1 MRELPYL
8 LGVLLL
14 IALLLRLD
22 FVFYIIYV
30 VGGIWLL
37 ARWATPRT
45 MAALTVQRSFVSHAF
60 LDETIPVRLE
70 LHNRTRL
77 PMPWLRVAESLPL
90 DLASTSQI
98 GRIYSLRPRERVVI
112 EYSLRCMRRGYYPVG
127 PLRLSSGD
135 LFGFADIQTRGEAV
149 QYLAVYPRIIPLVG
163 LALPSRLPFGTL
175 SSPQRMFED
184 PARLRGVREYQAG
197 DSQRRINWKASAHS
211 DHLLVKQFAPAIS
224 LESMLLLNLR
234 VDEYERQRRYS
245 ASEWAIVVAASVAT
259 YLEGRRQAVGLAVH
273 GVDSLAG
280 LPVETLNAG
289 QQGPMIVPPRPG
301 RPHLMKVLEML
312 ARAEV
317 LDGGEPFVT
326 WAQRTAAPLS
336 WGATVIA
343 VTPSGDE
350 LTCRGLHG
358 LVRAGLN
365 VVMLVVE
372 PYNRFAV
379 VQERARRLGF
389 HAYLVASEEDLD
401 RLQTQSGARVS
412 AYRGVPS

>member
-8 LGVLLL
+8 LVLILAV
-14 IALLLRLD
+14 ALLLRLD

-37 ARWATPRT
+37 ARWATPRS
-45 MAALTVQRSFVSHAF
+45 MDKLSVQRTFTSHAF

-77 PMPWLRVAESLPL
+77 PMPWLRVHESLPP
-90 DLASTSQI
+90 DLASAAQI
-98 GRIYSLRPRERVVI
+98 SRVYTLRPREQVTI
-112 EYSLRCMRRGYYPVG
+112 TYDLRCLRRGYYPIG

-135 LFGFADIQTRGEAV
+135 TFGFASTQNRGEGV
-149 QYLAVYPRIIPLVG
+149 QYLTVYPRIIPLVG

-175 SSPQRMFED
+175 ASPQHMFED

-211 DHLLVKQFAPAIS
+211 DTLLVKQFAPAIS

-234 VDEYERQRRYS
+234 IHEYERQRRYS

-259 YLEGRRQAVGLAVH
+259 YLESRRQAVGLAVY
-273 GVDSLAG
+273 GLDALASQ
-280 LPVETLNAG
+280 PEAAAPAM
-289 QQGPMIVPPRPG
+289 QVPPRPG
-301 RPHLMKVLEML
+301 RAHLMKVLELL
-312 ARAEV
+312 ARVELVDSA
-317 LDGGEPFVT
+317 EPFVA

-350 LTCRGLHG
+350 LTCQGLHS

-372 PYNRFAV
+372 PYGRFGV

-389 HAYLVASEEDLD
+389 AAYLVASEDDLN
-401 RLQTQSGARVS
+401 RLQALSGARVP
-412 AYRGVPS
+412 AYRGTTP

>member
-37 ARWATPRT
+37 ARWATPRS

-60 LDETIPVRLE
+60 LGETIPVRLE
-70 LHNRTRL
+70 LQNQTRL
-77 PMPWLRVAESLPL
+77 PMPWLRVGESLPS
-90 DLASTSQI
+90 DLASTDQI
-98 GRIYSLRPRERVVI
+98 SRVYTLRPRERVTI
-112 EYSLRCMRRGYYPVG
+112 DYSLRCLRRGYYPVG
-127 PLRLSSGD
+127 PLRLTSGD
-135 LFGFADIQTRGEAV
+135 LFGFADMQSRGEGV
-149 QYLAVYPRIIPLVG
+149 QYLTVYPRIIPLVG

-175 SSPQRMFED
+175 ASPQRMFED

-211 DHLLVKQFAPAIS
+211 GSLLVKQYAPAIS
-224 LESMLLLNLR
+224 LESMILLNLHTN
-234 VDEYERQRRYS
+234 EYERQRRYS

-259 YLEGRRQAVGLAVH
+259 YLESRRQAVGLAVH
-273 GVDSLAG
+273 GSNSLG
-280 LPVETLNAG
+280 GQRRENLNSG
-289 QQGPMIVPPRPG
+289 TSQSMIVPPRPG
-301 RPHLMKVLEML
+301 RPHLMKVLELL
-312 ARAEV
+312 ARAETV
-317 LDGGEPFVT
+317 DDGEPFVN

-336 WGATVIA
+336 WGATAIA

-350 LTCRGLHG
+350 LTCQGLHR

-372 PYNRFAV
+372 PYNRFGV

-389 HAYLVASEEDLD
+389 TAYLVASEEDLD
-401 RLQTQSGARVS
+401 RLQALSGARVP
-412 AYRGVPS
+412 AYRGAAP